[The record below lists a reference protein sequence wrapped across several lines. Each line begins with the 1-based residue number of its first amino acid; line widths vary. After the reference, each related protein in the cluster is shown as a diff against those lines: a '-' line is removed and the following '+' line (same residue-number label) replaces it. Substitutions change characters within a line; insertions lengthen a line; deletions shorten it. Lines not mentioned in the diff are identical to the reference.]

1 MAPKKLAHEL
11 RHFLGTRKLALGGLA
26 DVLIV
31 KWRKD
36 ARLTFV
42 PYVTSIQDIQ
52 VWAPSKSIYNATEPY
67 KGLKAL

>member
-1 MAPKKLAHEL
+1 MAQKKLAHEL

-36 ARLTFV
+36 AGLTFV
-42 PYVTSIQDIQ
+42 P
-52 VWAPSKSIYNATEPY
+52 
-67 KGLKAL
+67 